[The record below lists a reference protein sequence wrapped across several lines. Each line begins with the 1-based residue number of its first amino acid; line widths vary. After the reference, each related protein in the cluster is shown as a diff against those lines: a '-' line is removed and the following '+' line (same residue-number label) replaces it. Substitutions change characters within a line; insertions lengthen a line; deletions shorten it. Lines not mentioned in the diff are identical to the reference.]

1 MKKRIL
7 FPIIIIISLIFIIFL
22 LGTTS
27 YAGTQKLNK
36 LNYDV
41 TLNSDGSANVT
52 ETWDIRVSETNTLFK
67 TFELDNKKYGNITD
81 VSVAEIK
88 EGGEVVGFYD
98 TGVYAYHVQKGG
110 FYALKRS
117 ISEFEIAW
125 GVSIDNTQTK
135 TYQIKY
141 KVENA
146 VKGYNDCSEFYWQFI
161 GYANGIPAREVTG
174 EITLPS
180 EVQNRENL
188 KVWAH
193 GPLHGNIQI
202 IDNKTVSFDVEDLS
216 ANTMVEVRI
225 VSVDNIF
232 FQNTN
237 KVLVNKLDS
246 IISEETRW
254 ADEAN
259 AEREAAKRIVTIL
272 VIICVVVVLVIV
284 LIFTFVIIRYKRELS
299 KINKI
304 RPEQSIEYF
313 RDFPDENATPA
324 EAAFLYYFD
333 KDTAFK
339 NNISKIVSATIL
351 NLALKK
357 IISFEQDEKNNVYIV
372 INKDYKEVKNIDES
386 NVYNILANVEEYLY
400 RNSKNKEE
408 KIRISMKDIENYAR
422 KHDQTFLSKIEGI
435 EKIVKT
441 VQANKCNYNE
451 EAEKMAKKWRNKANV
466 YYMMS
471 IFCIFMLGMVIPIF
485 LIIPLIICGVFC
497 NKIAKKARNLTQKGA
512 NEQEEWKALKRYME
526 EFSLLNEREV
536 PELVLWEK
544 YLVYATA
551 FGIAD
556 KVLSQLKIKYPEIAD
571 ESYMISSGYTY
582 MYMMNRMNFD
592 RMIVSGITRA
602 YNTGVTQR
610 NIRTASSSYS
620 GRKRWR
626 TADFLEEAGGR
637 AEVDGRNGRKIEI
650 ILLRYYFFCDI
661 NNIKSNNFI

>member
-7 FPIIIIISLIFIIFL
+7 FPIIMIITLIFIIFL
-22 LGTTS
+22 IGTTS

-36 LNYDV
+36 LNYNV
-41 TLNSDGSANVT
+41 TLNSDGSADVT

-67 TFELDNKKYGNITD
+67 TFDLDSKKYGNITN
-81 VSVAEIK
+81 VSVEEIK
-88 EGGEVVGFYD
+88 KDGEAVEFYN
-98 TGVYAYHVQKGG
+98 TGAYAYHVQKGG
-110 FYALKRS
+110 FYALNRN

-125 GVSIDNTQTK
+125 GISIDNTQTK
-135 TYQIKY
+135 IYQIKY
-141 KVENA
+141 KIENV
-146 VKGYNDCSEFYWQFI
+146 VKEYNDCSEFYWQFI
-161 GYANGIPAREVTG
+161 GTTNGIPAKEVTG
-174 EITLPS
+174 KIVLPS
-180 EVQNRENL
+180 EVSNRENL

-225 VSVDNIF
+225 VTVGNIF
-232 FQNTN
+232 FENTN
-237 KVLVNKLDS
+237 KSLVNKLDS

-259 AEREAAKRIVTIL
+259 AEREVAKRVAMVLI
-272 VIICVVVVLVIV
+272 IICVVVVLVIV
-284 LIFTFVIIRYKRELS
+284 LIFTFLIIRYKRELS
-299 KINKI
+299 RINKI
-304 RPEQSIEYF
+304 KPEQSIEYF

-386 NVYNILANVEEYLY
+386 NVYNMLASVEEYLY
-400 RNSKNKEE
+400 RNSKNKEG
-408 KIRISMKDIENYAR
+408 KIRISMKDIQNYAK

-435 EKIVKT
+435 EKIAKT
-441 VQANKCNYNE
+441 MQANKGNYNE
-451 EAEKMAKKWRNKANV
+451 ETEKVVKKWKNKANL
-466 YYMMS
+466 YYTMS
-471 IFCIFMLGMVIPIF
+471 AFCLFMLTMVIPVF
-485 LIIPLIICGVFC
+485 LLIPFIICGVFC
-497 NKIAKKARNLTQKGA
+497 SKIAKKARNLTQKGA
-512 NEQEEWKALKRYME
+512 NEKEEWKALKKYME
-526 EFSLLNEREV
+526 DFSLLNEREV

-556 KVLSQLKIKYPEIAD
+556 KVLSQLKIKYPEFSD

-582 MYMMNRMNFD
+582 MYMMNRINFD

-602 YNTGVTQR
+602 YNTGINQR
-610 NIRTASSSYS
+610 NMRTAESSYS
-620 GRKRWR
+620 SRKWWR
-626 TADFLEEAGGR
+626 TADFLVEAGGR
-637 AEVDGRNGRKIEI
+637 TAADGGMGGR
-650 ILLRYYFFCDI
+650 
-661 NNIKSNNFI
+661 